1 MEDVE
6 SNREADRVVERL
18 KHAIQQPYEVDGHSI
33 ELGVSIG
40 VAYYPEDGMLI
51 EELLDVADRKMYG
64 DKAPDIRAAS
74 CCCGVCAARR
84 PNIRQ
89 DRGQCRRLSIRILR
103 S

>member
-64 DKAPDIRAAS
+64 DKAPDI
-74 CCCGVCAARR
+74 
-84 PNIRQ
+84 P
-89 DRGQCRRLSIRILR
+89 RG
-103 S
+103 